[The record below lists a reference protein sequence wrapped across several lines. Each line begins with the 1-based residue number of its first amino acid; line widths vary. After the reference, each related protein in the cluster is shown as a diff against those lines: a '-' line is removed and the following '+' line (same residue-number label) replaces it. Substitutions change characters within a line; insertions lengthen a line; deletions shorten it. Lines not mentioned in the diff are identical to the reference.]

1 MIAQGVFVG
10 IDVSKERLDVALFSE
25 GQSWSVGNDERG
37 IAQLV
42 SQLRELRP
50 ELVVMEATGGLE
62 IAVAA
67 ELGVAG
73 MPVAIVNPRHV
84 RDFAKA
90 LGILAKTDRLDAH
103 VLAKFAQAVR
113 PEPRALADVQTRQL
127 EALVTRRRQVVE
139 MITAERNRLHK
150 ALPAVQPRIKQHI
163 AWLEQELKALDGDLH
178 DSIRN
183 SPLWRAKEELLRS
196 VPGVGPV
203 LTCTLLAE
211 LPELGRLNRKQIA
224 ALVGVAP
231 LNRDSGKLHGRRTTW
246 GGRASVRVALYMA
259 TLAATQHNPVIKA
272 FYERLIAAGKLRK
285 VALVACMHKLL
296 VILNSMLQHQT
307 SWHPACSL
315 AQ

>member
-1 MIAQGVFVG
+1 MKAEDVFVG
-10 IDVSKERLDVALFSE
+10 IDVSKDRLDVALFSE
-25 GQSWSVGNDERG
+25 GQSWSVGNDDRG

-62 IAVAA
+62 IGVAA

-183 SPLWRAKEELLRS
+183 SPIWREKEELLRS

-259 TLAATQHNPVIKA
+259 TLAATQHNAVIKA

-296 VILNSMLQHQT
+296 IILNSMLQHQT
-307 SWHPACSL
+307 SWHPAC
-315 AQ
+315 APTQ